1 MKKNLFLLFL
11 AVLFAV
17 PSFAQKQEDKDKEAR
32 RKEMLEFKLDYLAK
46 EIDLRDDQKKQFNE
60 LYTQME
66 VERRAIY
73 KKIKKAEKSVADK
86 DASEAAYEKASKEIQ
101 AARAEMVQIEQQYD
115 EKFASFLSKKQMFKL
130 REAEGKFMQKMQ
142 DCKEKRKSKKRK

>member
-1 MKKNLFLLFL
+1 
-11 AVLFAV
+11 
-17 PSFAQKQEDKDKEAR
+17 
-32 RKEMLEFKLDYLAK
+32 
-46 EIDLRDDQKKQFNE
+46 
-60 LYTQME
+60 ME